1 MILFVDASA
10 LVAILAP
17 EIDHELFESRIE
29 QASRLLYSPVAAWE
43 TVVSLCR
50 GHQVSESTARERF
63 QSFVAT
69 FDFEL
74 VGIGERERHIALDA
88 YSRYGKGQHPARL
101 NMGDCFAYA
110 CAKTNDAQLLYKGND
125 FAQTDLA

>member
-17 EIDHELFESRIE
+17 EPDHEAFEAQIG
-29 QASRLLYSPVAAWE
+29 QASRLLYSPVVAWE
-43 TVVSLCR
+43 SLVTLRR
-50 GHQVSESTARERF
+50 GHAVSEPVARARLD
-63 QSFVAT
+63 SFLQT
-69 FDFEL
+69 FGFEM
-74 VGIGERERHIALDA
+74 VSIAERESRIALDA

-110 CAKTNDAQLLYKGND
+110 CAKTNDARLLYKGND